1 MWLLRTPLLV
11 LLLIAP
17 TGIARQAAL
26 SPSLRESPDLRA
38 AMPLPEEPFS
48 EEAWRLALELV
59 WEDDLVETL
68 GPRARWDGT
77 EAAQAALALEPELDR
92 IDAFASWLAGEEAWQ
107 SATLQ
112 ASSAALETGEAI
124 WPVEAL
130 SPRTR
135 RAILEGWRRATTY
148 AGRLTLQKPI
158 GRPCRTSSHFGPRF
172 HPVLRTR
179 LLHKGMD
186 LAVPIGTEVLA
197 AQSGIVRTVG
207 KGSASG
213 LYIVLDHGSD
223 IRTTYMH
230 LDRIDVRKG
239 QRIERGQPIGLS
251 GDTGRVTGA
260 HLHFELQ
267 VRGEPMN
274 PAPLL
279 TYEPPEA

>member
-17 TGIARQAAL
+17 TGIARQAGF
-26 SPSLRESPDLRA
+26 SPSLRERPDLRA
-38 AMPLPEEPFS
+38 AMSLPEEPFS
-48 EEAWRLALELV
+48 EEAWRLALALV
-59 WEDDLVETL
+59 WEDDLVDTV
-68 GPRARWDGT
+68 GSRARWSAE
-77 EAAQAALALEPELDR
+77 EAAQAALSLEPELDR
-92 IDAFASWLAGEEAWQ
+92 VDAFASWMVGEEAWEN
-107 SATLQ
+107 AMLQ
-112 ASSAALETGEAI
+112 ASEAAHQTGEAI

-135 RAILEGWRRATTY
+135 RAILEGWQRATTY
-148 AGRLTLQKPI
+148 ASRLTLQRPI
-158 GRPCRTSSHFGPRF
+158 EQPCRTSSHFGPRF
-172 HPVLRTR
+172 HPILRTK
-179 LLHKGMD
+179 LMHKGVD
-186 LAVPIGTEVLA
+186 LAVPVGTEVLA

-213 LYIVLDHGSD
+213 LYVVIDHGSD

-230 LDRIDVRKG
+230 LDRIDVRRG
-239 QRIERGQPIGLS
+239 QYIEQGQPIGLS

-267 VRGEPMN
+267 VRGEALD

-279 TYEPPEA
+279 KDEPPEV